1 MDRGVDVNLRSAP
14 QMLEYAA
21 IVQRIAC
28 DAPRA
33 ILDWGCGLGQVSDL
47 LVQAGLNVTS
57 FDYRPDAPD
66 AVVALERYPNVR
78 AYLSSDPRTL
88 PYDDGAFDAVL
99 SCGVLEH
106 VRDPDAS
113 LDELARVLQPGG
125 RLYVYKLPNSG
136 SYLEW
141 IARRLAGKLGMYYHG
156 AEPDDRLYTPR
167 TARELIER
175 HGYEIE
181 ELRLANMLPLTLD
194 TALAQRPR
202 TAKAIWSASTALAR
216 VPGLNRAATNVEAIA
231 TRPAA
236 ASGVAASAPR
246 AAM

>member
-21 IVQRIAC
+21 IVERIAA
-28 DAPRA
+28 DQPSS

-47 LVQAGLNVTS
+47 LLRAGLNVTS

-66 AVVALERYPNVR
+66 AVVPLPRYPQVR
-78 AYLSSDPRTL
+78 AHLSSDPRRL
-88 PYDDGAFDAVL
+88 PFGDGAFDAVL

-113 LDELARVLQPGG
+113 LDELARVLRPGG
-125 RLYVYKLPNSG
+125 TLYVYKLPNSA

-141 IARRLAGKLGMYYHG
+141 VARRLSARLGMYYHG
-156 AEPDDRLYTPR
+156 AEPDDRLYT
-167 TARELIER
+167 TASARALVEG
-175 HGYEIE
+175 HGYEIA

-194 TALAQRPR
+194 MALAQRPR
-202 TAKAIWSASTALAR
+202 TARAIWAANRALAR
-216 VPGLNRAATNVEAIA
+216 IPGVNRVATNVELVA
-231 TRPAA
+231 TR
-236 ASGVAASAPR
+236 ASAPPP
-246 AAM
+246 